1 MRFWDSSAIA
11 EEPRIAV
18 WWMTPVECLGAI
30 GRRERTGALAG
41 VDASRALASLAKLA
55 ETWIECS
62 PSERVRA
69 TARRVVQTHDVSTA
83 DAMQVAA
90 ATVLSDGEPASLP
103 LVTLDERLALAAR
116 REGFPILP

>member
-1 MRFWDSSAIA
+1 VA
-11 EEPRIAV
+11 
-18 WWMTPVECLGAI
+18 GAI

-41 VDASRALASLAKLA
+41 ADASRALASLAELA

-69 TARRVVQTHDVSTA
+69 TARRIVQTHDVRTA

-103 LVTLDERLALAAR
+103 LVTLDDRLALAAR
-116 REGFPILP
+116 REGFPVLP